1 MRRTHTHTCWLNHP
15 IVVPNGFWR
24 LCSLLLVFLF
34 VLSVLSDIIIKF
46 CWLFSGNFY
55 WDVRFDGVSASSL
68 SVTELKPPPHIMTC
82 AFIVLKTG
90 KEKKKEAGKIFSGP
104 PHTFLTRRWLCVH
117 AYTFAS
123 VSLSLRFFFII
134 PAFSFPSSFP
144 FIHLECPPPFSLSP
158 FLHSVCVRMYK
169 YNAPVCLPC
178 VCALCCWQFAQWRFH
193 SSLFLGIFFLKQRA
207 GIPSRMRT
215 AMMTSFF
222 FLDLTNGMTGQ
233 TSRGTW
239 GRRGLMKQQRHLV
252 PLLLLF

>member
-1 MRRTHTHTCWLNHP
+1 
-15 IVVPNGFWR
+15 
-24 LCSLLLVFLF
+24 
-34 VLSVLSDIIIKF
+34 
-46 CWLFSGNFY
+46 
-55 WDVRFDGVSASSL
+55 
-68 SVTELKPPPHIMTC
+68 
-82 AFIVLKTG
+82 
-90 KEKKKEAGKIFSGP
+90 
-104 PHTFLTRRWLCVH
+104 
-117 AYTFAS
+117 
-123 VSLSLRFFFII
+123 
-134 PAFSFPSSFP
+134 
-144 FIHLECPPPFSLSP
+144 
-158 FLHSVCVRMYK
+158 VCVRMYK